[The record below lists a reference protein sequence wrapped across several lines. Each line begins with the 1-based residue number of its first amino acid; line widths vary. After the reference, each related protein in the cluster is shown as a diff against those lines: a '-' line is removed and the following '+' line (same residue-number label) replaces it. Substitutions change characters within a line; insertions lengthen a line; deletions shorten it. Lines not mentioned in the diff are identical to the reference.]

1 MPAYVPVPW
10 LNNSDQFMH
19 AITAGSQLGIEK
31 ARLREA
37 ARAGQGHFNAQFFPP
52 GYGSPSVL
60 DQAHL
65 DLIKAQT
72 QDELAQAEAHKNPY
86 HVLSTGQGEIVR
98 VNPMTGESQVIL
110 DPRAHA
116 PFELKPDQ
124 VLTQGRELLGIIGD
138 PTKFGARASA
148 LENYKALQ
156 KQYPQ
161 YLSPYQEPKPIA
173 PPTELNNASPFG
185 WFGIPSLMH
194 RIFGGGETPAANTN
208 SAGRFKIE
216 TVQ

>member
-1 MPAYVPVPW
+1 
-10 LNNSDQFMH
+10 MH
-19 AITAGSQLGIEK
+19 AITAGSQLGIER

-37 ARAGQGHFNAQFFPP
+37 AAARAGSGHFNAQFFPP
-52 GYGSPSVL
+52 GYGSASPL

-72 QDELAQAEAHKNPY
+72 ANDLAQAEAHKNPY
-86 HVLSTGQGEIVR
+86 HILSTGQGEIVR
-98 VNPMTGESQVIL
+98 VNPMTGESQILL

-156 KQYPQ
+156 QQYPTL
-161 YLSPYQEPKPIA
+161 LSPYQEPKPIA
-173 PPTELNNASPFG
+173 PPTTLDNTSTFG

-208 SAGRFKIE
+208 TVGRFKIE
-216 TVQ
+216 TQ